1 MRFLI
6 PLVILGLPLAEIAG
20 FVAVGRE
27 IGVAMTLLLVF
38 ASAVAGIMLL
48 RIQGFGVLRRVQE
61 AARTGNDPGLDVL
74 GGVLIFIAAILL
86 IVPGFISDLVGL
98 LIFLP
103 PVRRAIAAFLRRRM
117 TILSS
122 ATGFYRSSRRQSP
135 GPQSSGPQS
144 SGPQSACPQSA
155 GIPREERRGPLTID
169 LDEDEFSRKTKD
181 EDDPPPPD
189 RPPH

>member
-144 SGPQSACPQSA
+144 SGPQSAGPQSA
-155 GIPREERRGPLTID
+155 GTPREERRGPLTID

-181 EDDPPPPD
+181 EDDPPPD

>member
-103 PVRRAIAAFLRRRM
+103 PVRRAIAGFLRSRM

-122 ATGFYRSSRRQSP
+122 ATGVYRASR
-135 GPQSSGPQS
+135 PQSSGSRS
-144 SGPQSACPQSA
+144 SGPQSAGTS
-155 GIPREERRGPLTID
+155 REERRGPLTID

-189 RPPH
+189 RLPH

>member
-48 RIQGFGVLRRVQE
+48 RFQGFGVLRRVQE

-103 PVRRAIAAFLRRRM
+103 PVRRAIAGFLRSRM

-122 ATGFYRSSRRQSP
+122 ATGFYRASR
-135 GPQSSGPQS
+135 PQSSGSRS
-144 SGPQSACPQSA
+144 SGPQSAGPQSA
-155 GIPREERRGPLTID
+155 GASREERRGPLTID

-181 EDDPPPPD
+181 EDDPPPPPD